1 MRSDEI
7 IKKDI
12 VDELYWNDR
21 IDASKVNVTVENGSV
36 TLSGEVPTYGD
47 LIAARSA
54 AWNIVGVID
63 VVEDLTV
70 SYVSPPAL
78 PSDDEIQQRV
88 NNILTWEPAVDETE
102 IIVTVVGG
110 IVTLKGNVDGHWKKR
125 FVENR
130 ISGIR
135 GIVAIENKIAVVPSM
150 RMDDEAIAQD
160 IVAAL
165 DRDVLVDAEN
175 VTVSVN
181 NGVVSLVGAVP
192 GLAARKAAEEDASLT
207 AGVIGVRNELK
218 LAA

>member
-1 MRSDEI
+1 M

-21 IDASKVNVTVENGSV
+21 IDASKVNVTVEHGSV

-54 AWNIVGVID
+54 AWNMAGVID

-70 SYVSPPAL
+70 SYISPPAL
-78 PSDDEIQQRV
+78 PGDDEIQQRV
-88 NNILTWEPAVDETE
+88 SNILTWEPAVDENELT
-102 IIVTVVGG
+102 ITVVGG
-110 IVTLKGNVDGHWKKR
+110 VVTLEGSVDGHWKKR

-130 ISGIR
+130 ISGVR
-135 GIVAIENKIAVVPSM
+135 GIVGIENKLAVVPSK
-150 RMDDEAIAQD
+150 RVDDEALAED

-165 DRDVLVDAEN
+165 DRDVLVDSEN
-175 VTVSVN
+175 VTVAVT
-181 NGVVSLVGAVP
+181 NGVVSLSGTVP
-192 GLAARKAAEEDASLT
+192 GLAARNAAEEDASLT
-207 AGVIGVRNELK
+207 AGVVGVRNELK